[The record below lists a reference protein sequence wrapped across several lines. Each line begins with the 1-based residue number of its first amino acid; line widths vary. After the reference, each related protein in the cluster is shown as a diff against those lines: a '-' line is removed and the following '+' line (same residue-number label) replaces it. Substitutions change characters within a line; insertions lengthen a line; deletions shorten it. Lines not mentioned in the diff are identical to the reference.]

1 MRRPLKRYREWNTFH
16 KLTVVSLHTHRH
28 GSAAQRHGIDAFHNN
43 VRGHFVFRFLPYLF
57 RTRNDIRVL
66 LPDAL
71 PLLRPLS
78 ADAEM
83 ILDNH
88 RHGRM
93 IPRASFSVL
102 LKNPGHAACILVVFQ
117 QSHRADRVVG
127 DGPCFHA
134 VVMVIRGIQPYYSQ
148 RQ

>member
-16 KLTVVSLHTHRH
+16 KLTVVSLHAHRH

-93 IPRASFSVL
+93 IPRASFRYCSRIQ
-102 LKNPGHAACILVVFQ
+102 AMR
-117 QSHRADRVVG
+117 RAFWSSFSNRT
-127 DGPCFHA
+127 GPT
-134 VVMVIRGIQPYYSQ
+134 V
-148 RQ
+148 